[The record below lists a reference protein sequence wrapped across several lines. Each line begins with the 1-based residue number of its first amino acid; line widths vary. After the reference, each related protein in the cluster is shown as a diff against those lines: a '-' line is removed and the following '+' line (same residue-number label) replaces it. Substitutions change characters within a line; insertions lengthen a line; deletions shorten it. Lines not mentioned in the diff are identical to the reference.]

1 MSAFTEKSNTVGD
14 GKGVIETPPP
24 HGPPR
29 KLRGKRSKS
38 FDAEKDDGNI
48 EYKRALLSDD
58 FERIDRLTTQLSYR
72 LAEGNGTAQYRL
84 GIEDDG
90 CLSFLTFDELEKS
103 LLQLELM
110 VESISAVITNV
121 EKVAYRKDE
130 DVESDGKKI
139 FEEEFYHACVNI
151 ESNYDDSTSRTDIR
165 MAVAG
170 NVDAGKSTCIG
181 VLKTGTLDNG
191 RGSAR
196 TATMV
201 HAHEISTGRTST
213 TSSHVV
219 GFKPDGTI
227 SNYDGVRANS
237 LDQVTKNS
245 VRLLSLIDLAGH
257 EKYLRSMI
265 YGVSSSLLDYCLVL
279 INSRSGVTHMTH
291 HHLCIASMLRIPI
304 MIIFSKIDGCPEHRF
319 SQTLE
324 EAKELLKSQDI
335 RKKITMINPLTDK
348 EAALKTSL
356 GFLNTERQM
365 VIPAISCSFVEGTN
379 VDFLRRVLRF
389 LPKRRRHSTKKDL
402 PLEFIIERL
411 YNVPGVGPVVLGFVN
426 GGTVHANRQCVF
438 GPIQNDGGD
447 FIKTQI
453 KTIHYNTLPVKSV
466 IAGNFACLALKL
478 SKDQAKHVRRGQV
491 LMETQPEAVRRFK
504 ARINII
510 YSMHTSIK
518 PGYTPYLHILMVRQ
532 SAVVEKCEPVG
543 AVMTAN
549 VEASPTPASIDTSAT
564 GSDGTVPKAAS
575 LRPGDMS
582 LITFRFAYRPE
593 FVRSGMRIM
602 FRDGKVKG
610 IGVITEIL
618 PMESS
623 AEPDQSTG
631 TEGSFARMELK
642 PKVHTS
648 TNNTSARVK

>member
-1 MSAFTEKSNTVGD
+1 MAEFAGVGAGSEAETKIINAQAVPSRG
-14 GKGVIETPPP
+14 GKHRSRSFEAEDD
-24 HGPPR
+24 
-29 KLRGKRSKS
+29 RG
-38 FDAEKDDGNI
+38 NV

-58 FERIDRLTTQLSYR
+58 FDRIDRLTTQLSFR
-72 LAEGNGTAQYRL
+72 LAEGSGVAQYRL

-90 CLSFLTFDELEKS
+90 CLSYLTLDELEKS

-110 VESISAVITNV
+110 CESISAAISNV
-121 EKVAYRKDE
+121 ERTAYHNEDE
-130 DVESDGKKI
+130 DAAD
-139 FEEEFYHACVNI
+139 EEKSKGFKEEHYHALVTI

-196 TATMV
+196 TSTMV
-201 HAHEISTGRTST
+201 HAHEITTGRTST

-219 GFKPDGTI
+219 GFKSDGSI

-279 INSRSGVTHMTH
+279 VNSRSGCTHMTH
-291 HHLCIASMLRIPI
+291 HHLCIASMLRIPTLI
-304 MIIFSKIDGCPEHRF
+304 VFSKVDGCPEHRF
-319 SQTLE
+319 VQSVDET
-324 EAKELLKSQDI
+324 KEMMKSPDI
-335 RKKITMINPLTDK
+335 RKKLTLIHPEKNK
-348 EAALKTSL
+348 EDALKTVL
-356 GFLNTERQM
+356 GFLNGDKQM
-365 VIPAISCSFVEGTN
+365 VVPALSCSFVEGTN
-379 VDFLRRVLRF
+379 VDFLRRILRF
-389 LPKRRRHSTKKDL
+389 LPKRRKHSQKKDL

-426 GGTVHANRQCVF
+426 GGTVQANRPCVF
-438 GPIQNDGGD
+438 GPIQNDTGE
-447 FIKTQI
+447 FIKSQV
-453 KTIHYNTLPVKSV
+453 KTIHYNTLPVTSV
-466 IAGNFACLALKL
+466 AAGNFACLALKL

-491 LMETQPEAVRRFK
+491 LTEVQPKAVRRFK

-510 YSMHTSIK
+510 YSMHTSIRV
-518 PGYTPYLHILMVRQ
+518 GYTPYLHILMVRQ
-532 SAVVEKCEPVG
+532 SAVVENCEPVSAGPSPAKAPSSSADAEGEG
-543 AVMTAN
+543 AGPAP
-549 VEASPTPASIDTSAT
+549 APPT
-564 GSDGTVPKAAS
+564 

-593 FVRSGMRIM
+593 FVRPGMRIM

-610 IGVITEIL
+610 IGVVTECMDIGEGEEATTPPTQPPL
-618 PMESS
+618 S
-623 AEPDQSTG
+623 AMG
-631 TEGSFARMELK
+631 ALGL
-642 PKVHTS
+642 
-648 TNNTSARVK
+648 

>member
-1 MSAFTEKSNTVGD
+1 MSAFEPNASVD
-14 GKGVIETPPP
+14 GKVKAINEMPPP

-29 KLRGKRSKS
+29 TLRSGKRSKS
-38 FDAEKDDGNI
+38 FEAEKDEGNV

-72 LAEGNGTAQYRL
+72 LAEGNGAAQYRL

-90 CLSFLTFDELEKS
+90 CFSFLTLEEMEKS

-121 EKVAYRKDE
+121 EKVAYHKEE
-130 DVESDGKKI
+130 DVQSEDSKKL
-139 FEEEFYHACVNI
+139 FEEEYYHACVSI
-151 ESNYDDSTSRTDIR
+151 ESHYDDSTSRTDIR

-279 INSRSGVTHMTH
+279 VNSRSGVTHMTH

-304 MIIFSKIDGCPEHRF
+304 MLVFSKIDGCPDHRF
-319 SQTLE
+319 NQTVE
-324 EAKELLKSQDI
+324 ETKELLKSQDI
-335 RKKITMINPLTDK
+335 RKKMTLLNPQLSGNK
-348 EAALKTSL
+348 EAALKTAL
-356 GFLNTERQM
+356 GFLNTERQV

-379 VDFLRRVLRF
+379 VDFLRRILRF
-389 LPKRRRHSTKKDL
+389 LPKRRRHSSKKDL

-426 GGTVHANRQCVF
+426 GGTVNANRQCVF

-447 FIKTQI
+447 FIKTTV

-478 SKDQAKHVRRGQV
+478 SKEQAKHVRRGQV
-491 LMETQPEAVRRFK
+491 LMETQPKAVRRFK

-510 YSMHTSIK
+510 YSMHTSIR

-532 SAVVEKCEPVG
+532 SAVVEKCEPVE
-543 AVMTAN
+543 AAMATITD
-549 VEASPTPASIDTSAT
+549 ASPTPTPASQDTA
-564 GSDGTVPKAAS
+564 GAGAGNPKAAS

-593 FVRSGMRIM
+593 FVRTGMRIM

-618 PMESS
+618 PMEDS
-623 AEPDQSTG
+623 AEPISPTG
-631 TEGSFARMELK
+631 TEEQFAQMG
-642 PKVHTS
+642 VHDS
-648 TNNTSARVK
+648 KSK